1 MGALAPRF
9 SDFKSALSPPA
20 RPLPKT
26 FRGTGER
33 SFQQKSRG
41 RPRLRCGE
49 STWCVRTPQRRH
61 PLAQVVSPAL
71 TTCRAGFVPTLEMR
85 EERQTGLRNV
95 PQVAQS
101 QALQP
106 GRVASPVRWRLP
118 LVSDQ
123 LQAGTWAPRSEGAGL
138 GPVPP
143 GTCHG
148 WAVPLVPRSRCA
160 RGRTQPRVPRRSPP
174 AGRTHQSPS
183 QAYGLGASCG
193 PQPSSLRRLLPMPGP
208 GQRRRR
214 RPTVASSC
222 NKALAPRG
230 RFLTTE
236 PGKNEK

>member
-1 MGALAPRF
+1 MRALAPRF

-118 LVSDQ
+118 LVHRCAHARVHTYTCAHRRAVPPHTIHM
-123 LQAGTWAPRSEGAGL
+123 LIMHAGVWVPVNTHTHCRVSASIRPCCVCLSVHRRSRSPHAGLSGGLAWAPVLSVFPDPSGGFLCGCSPCSSR
-138 GPVPP
+138 P
-143 GTCHG
+143 G
-148 WAVPLVPRSRCA
+148 V
-160 RGRTQPRVPRRSPP
+160 
-174 AGRTHQSPS
+174 
-183 QAYGLGASCG
+183 
-193 PQPSSLRRLLPMPGP
+193 
-208 GQRRRR
+208 
-214 RPTVASSC
+214 
-222 NKALAPRG
+222 
-230 RFLTTE
+230 
-236 PGKNEK
+236 

>member
-1 MGALAPRF
+1 MRALAPRF

-101 QALQP
+101 QTLQP
-106 GRVASPVRWRLP
+106 GRVASLVRWRLP

-148 WAVPLVPRSRCA
+148 WAVPLVPPFQVC
-160 RGRTQPRVPRRSPP
+160 PRPNP
-174 AGRTHQSPS
+174 ASGPQEEP
-183 QAYGLGASCG
+183 ACG
-193 PQPSSLRRLLPMPGP
+193 PYPPEPLAGLWPWSLLWTPAFQPPE
-208 GQRRRR
+208 
-214 RPTVASSC
+214 
-222 NKALAPRG
+222 ALAHARARTKEEEEAHRG
-230 RFLTTE
+230 FQL
-236 PGKNEK
+236 